1 MTEPMN
7 SAEISKAPGA
17 AATVGI
23 NSKEN
28 NSLESEI
35 AYLDRLIDESGIKD
49 PAVSGALKARAS
61 SMLLGKTFGLIG
73 VEQFVR
79 GQIKAAVQSN
89 ERIDDQEKINE
100 SLAAY
105 EMQED
110 AQYAKLSKAAKARIA
125 IRSQKVTEKTIDAFA
140 QSYTDQFA
148 SVDLR
153 RVQADTIKVA
163 FQSPVV
169 TNANHFINDQRVE
182 IRVAVE
188 TEKEKFLAL
197 IDKLQQDPKYIDY
210 DDTLKQIAY
219 LKLFS
224 KDSVLLLAK
233 IRDQKIDD
241 LSAFAEWERIKEQDH
256 EALAEAVGPAFTK
269 VYSKIAPGMVAL
281 APLANKHEMTQL
293 ALRIQSDHVLHE
305 SVVKSAQDLISGYTS
320 WEKFS
325 PERQKELFSYLYNNT
340 ASAASDRICTAN
352 ICVEVGKGLSIEK
365 NAAAIEQLVKQ
376 SANRNID
383 NIDKALRNV
392 VLSSEI
398 ILAVDKNAD
407 QKAQVE
413 EVVAYLR
420 ENRISLDNIDA
431 NRNGQITSP
440 ELTAAMQAAMKA
452 AKENA
457 PLAPTH
463 TH

>member
-1 MTEPMN
+1 MREPF
-7 SAEISKAPGA
+7 ISPEKEAA
-17 AATVGI
+17 AATAREASGREAEVRSIRAYLENLIQNSGLDSARRGDLLAKLNSDLSSNPAALLNPAGLSAVVMAAI
-23 NSKEN
+23 KSELSKEKTEQAED
-28 NSLESEI
+28 SLNDGMVRDAMVEE
-35 AYLDRLIDESGIKD
+35 AY
-49 PAVSGALKARAS
+49 
-61 SMLLGKTFGLIG
+61 
-73 VEQFVR
+73 
-79 GQIKAAVQSN
+79 
-89 ERIDDQEKINE
+89 
-100 SLAAY
+100 
-105 EMQED
+105 
-110 AQYAKLSKAAKARIA
+110 YAKLSKAAKARIA
-125 IRSQKVTEKTIDAFA
+125 IRSQKITEKTIDAFA

-169 TNANHFINDQRVE
+169 TSANHFINDQRVE

-197 IDKLQQDPKYIDY
+197 IDKLHQDPKYIDY

-281 APLANKHEMTQL
+281 VPLANKHEMTEL
-293 ALRIQSDHVLHE
+293 AIRIQSDHVMYE
-305 SVVKSAQDLISGYTS
+305 SVIKSAQDLIGGYTS

-365 NAAAIEQLVKQ
+365 NAVAIEQLVKQ
-376 SANRNID
+376 SASRNID

-407 QKAQVE
+407 QKVQVE

-420 ENRISLDNIDA
+420 ENRISLDNIDT

-440 ELTAAMQAAMKA
+440 ELTAAMQAAMRA
-452 AKENA
+452 AKEHA
-457 PLAPTH
+457 SVQSH
-463 TH
+463 